1 MELKRII
8 ARDSRSANEKAIQLY
23 GPDVLIISSQRVDH
37 QTELIVAVDVAS
49 APANAAVAEQSAQAA
64 AKPAAPSA
72 HQARARDFK
81 SDDDQ
86 FLPFAAVFQN
96 ASAQAAPARVQDDAP
111 EGDFQTG
118 QAQLMSRGMATA
130 SEAASLSP
138 VAPAS
143 APVSASLTAP
153 MAPHQPLAAHSP
165 APQAASAAHYEQ
177 QRSHEIV
184 DLLRQEMAALRQE
197 FALSRQM
204 QPWQQTLGLSA
215 DIQKLSLAMQEVGM
229 PVALRTLLTDSIQQL
244 ETLEEAW
251 PVVERLLADA
261 INRPAVAVPDTGVHA
276 LCGPSGAGK
285 TSMLGRLAYAAAQTH
300 GAEKQVMIS
309 YGDQRPGAWSQIQ
322 LLASQAGATCF
333 RAADMAMLQTL
344 LDDLHG
350 KTIWIDTPG
359 ADFAAQAQQLQS
371 LNGLGLHAVLPV
383 DATVTNVQKIL
394 QNPEIR
400 WSSMML
406 TKVDEAAYPWP
417 LVKGLCDQSLAVSCM
432 AEDSKINV
440 SPLSFDAGRLVA
452 LAMTPLQALL
462 PELQHLPAVVQPA
475 KAVRK
480 PRAKKEAAVSL
491 DIQPKPRAVRPRAVT
506 AKSST
511 KAVHG

>member
-23 GPDVLIISSQRVDH
+23 GPDVLIISSQRVDQ

-49 APANAAVAEQSAQAA
+49 APAAQAEQGDQATAQAA
-64 AKPAAPSA
+64 SPAGANE
-72 HQARARDFK
+72 FK
-81 SDDDQ
+81 ADNEQ
-86 FLPFAAVFQN
+86 FLPFSAVFQN
-96 ASAQAAPARVQDDAP
+96 ANAQAAPARAQDDTLG
-111 EGDFQTG
+111 GDFQTS
-118 QAQLMSRGMATA
+118 QAQWMSRGMAL
-130 SEAASLSP
+130 SPEAAP
-138 VAPAS
+138 Q
-143 APVSASLTAP
+143 AP
-153 MAPHQPLAAHSP
+153 MAPVSP
-165 APQAASAAHYEQ
+165 VTMPMAAPQAFAAPTPQAPAMAHYEQ
-177 QRSHEIV
+177 QRNHEIV

-204 QPWQQTLGLSA
+204 QPWQQTLGLSS
-215 DIQKLSLAMQEVGM
+215 DIQKLTLAMQEVGM

-244 ETLEEAW
+244 QTLEEAW
-251 PVVERLLADA
+251 PVVARMLLDA
-261 INRPAVAVPDTGVHA
+261 IQRPAVNVPDTGVHA

-309 YGDQRPGAWSQIQ
+309 YGDQRPGAWSQLQ
-322 LLASQAGATCF
+322 LLASQAGACCY
-333 RAADMAMLQTL
+333 RAADMSMLQTL

-350 KTIWIDTPG
+350 KTVWIDTPG

-371 LNGLGLHAVLPV
+371 LKGLGLHAVLPV

-417 LVKGLCDQSLAVSCM
+417 LIKGLCDQSLAVSCM
-432 AEDSKINV
+432 AEDSKINL
-440 SPLSFDAGRLVA
+440 SPLAFDAERLVA

-462 PELQHLPAVVQPA
+462 PELQHLPAVTPA

-491 DIQPKPRAVRPRAVT
+491 DIQPKSRAVKPRAVT
-506 AKSST
+506 AKSSA

>member
-23 GPDVLIISSQRVDH
+23 GPDVLIISSQRVDQ

-49 APANAAVAEQSAQAA
+49 ASADVASAKQGEPATPH
-64 AKPAAPSA
+64 PASQTKAS
-72 HQARARDFK
+72 K
-81 SDDDQ
+81 SDSE
-86 FLPFAAVFQN
+86 PFVPFSAVFQN
-96 ASAQAAPARVQDDAP
+96 ANAQAAPASSQNDAA
-111 EGDFQTG
+111 DSAFQTG
-118 QAQLMSRGMATA
+118 QDQRMSRSM
-130 SEAASLSP
+130 
-138 VAPAS
+138 VAPQDAMPAAPAAQPTVAAVQ
-143 APVSASLTAP
+143 APVT
-153 MAPHQPLAAHSP
+153 
-165 APQAASAAHYEQ
+165 AHYEQ

-215 DIQKLSLAMQEVGM
+215 DIQKLSMAMQEVGM
-229 PVALRTLLTDSIQQL
+229 PVALRSLLTDSIQQL

-251 PVVERLLADA
+251 PVVARMLADA
-261 INRPAVAVPDTGVHA
+261 IHRPAMAVPDTGVHA

-285 TSMLGRLAYAAAQTH
+285 TSMLGRLAYAAAQAH

-309 YGDQRPGAWSQIQ
+309 YGEQRPGAWSQMQ

-417 LVKGLCDQSLAVSCM
+417 LIKGLCDQSLAVSCM
-432 AEDSKINV
+432 ADDSKINMPPV
-440 SPLSFDAGRLVA
+440 AFGADRLVA

-462 PELQHLPAVVQPA
+462 PELQHLPVVAQPT

-480 PRAKKEAAVSL
+480 PRAKKEAVISL
-491 DIQPKPRAVRPRAVT
+491 DIQPKTRVVKPRAVT
-506 AKSST
+506 AKSS
-511 KAVHG
+511 ARAAHG